1 MSDNMED
8 YMMMTMD
15 PLVGRMEQ
23 VRKLTL
29 DLKEADDDQYNILLS
44 AINILLDS
52 CEMKTKKEC
61 TFTPDPN
68 GNVTPF
74 N

>member
-29 DLKEADDDQYNILLS
+29 ELGEAPDDQYNILLS

-52 CEMKTKKEC
+52 CEPREKPKYS
-61 TFTPDPN
+61 FTPDPD